1 MECFVIF
8 VMAWYWYNATES
20 KPHNV
25 VHNFNEMLKSNL
37 SLIFILFQIVLF
49 GQSKINQI
57 ELTFDKNSI
66 PEKIKKITQYKS
78 DTIINIREFDSV
90 KNLVFS
96 YSNEYVGENW
106 NNKYLTTIRANIFE
120 KNNKIS
126 KSYYLHSNAGINID
140 YYEYD
145 KNGFIKQKYSR
156 NNNFED
162 DEKLTNTN
170 PYSYIFKIESISDLI
185 NNDELIRIEKIAD
198 KYLELEKEYDSVGNL
213 IKEISFNSLNQKEWI
228 EHSFYDDDNHLI
240 YSVSE
245 ESQNIFNF
253 LYSYNKNKLSQSVR
267 ISQDKNTLLK
277 EVDYVMLYEY
287 DKKDRLIKEMIIQDG
302 QIKYKYDYKYDK
314 AKYIKKIITYLY
326 NSQEPSIIQE
336 FYYNEKGSVIKEK
349 TKDYRT
355 NEKNIN
361 KYFYKYEFY

>member
-1 MECFVIF
+1 MSLVFNRKFRASLVRNL
-8 VMAWYWYNATES
+8 A
-20 KPHNV
+20 KPGNV

-162 DEKLTNTN
+162 D
-170 PYSYIFKIESISDLI
+170 
-185 NNDELIRIEKIAD
+185 
-198 KYLELEKEYDSVGNL
+198 
-213 IKEISFNSLNQKEWI
+213 
-228 EHSFYDDDNHLI
+228 
-240 YSVSE
+240 
-245 ESQNIFNF
+245 
-253 LYSYNKNKLSQSVR
+253 KN
-267 ISQDKNTLLK
+267 
-277 EVDYVMLYEY
+277 
-287 DKKDRLIKEMIIQDG
+287 
-302 QIKYKYDYKYDK
+302 
-314 AKYIKKIITYLY
+314 
-326 NSQEPSIIQE
+326 
-336 FYYNEKGSVIKEK
+336 
-349 TKDYRT
+349 
-355 NEKNIN
+355 
-361 KYFYKYEFY
+361 

>member
-1 MECFVIF
+1 MTNRKLVHF
-8 VMAWYWYNATES
+8 
-20 KPHNV
+20 KPLLFIYPTV

-57 ELTFDKNSI
+57 ELTFDKNNI

-120 KNNKIS
+120 KNKKIS
-126 KSYYLHSNAGINID
+126 KSYYLNSNAGINID

-198 KYLELEKEYDSVGNL
+198 KYLKLENEYDSVGNL

-228 EHSFYDDDNHLI
+228 EHSFYDDDNHLL

-253 LYSYNKNKLSQSVR
+253 LYSYNKNKLSQSIR

-277 EVDYVMLYEY
+277 EVDYIMLYEY
-287 DKKDRLIKEMIIQDG
+287 DKKDRLTKEMIIQDG
-302 QIKYKYDYKYDK
+302 QIKYKYDYKYGKDN
-314 AKYIKKIITYLY
+314 YIKKIITYLY
-326 NSQEPSIIQE
+326 NSKEPSIIQE

-349 TKDYRT
+349 IKDYRT

>member
-1 MECFVIF
+1 
-8 VMAWYWYNATES
+8 
-20 KPHNV
+20 
-25 VHNFNEMLKSNL
+25 MLKSNL
-37 SLIFILFQIVLF
+37 TLIFILFHFFLF
-49 GQSKINQI
+49 SQSKVNPT
-57 ELTFDKNSI
+57 ELTFEKKNI

-126 KSYYLHSNAGINID
+126 KKYYLHSNVGINID

-145 KNGFIKQKYSR
+145 KNGFNKKIYTK

-170 PYSYIFKIESISDLI
+170 PYSYIFKIESINDLI
-185 NNDELIRIEKIAD
+185 NNDEIIRIEELAD
-198 KYLELEKEYDSVGNL
+198 KYLEFEKEYDSIGNL
-213 IKEISFNSLNQKEWI
+213 IKEMSFNSLNQKEWT
-228 EHSFYDDDNHLI
+228 EHSFYDDNNNLI

-245 ESQNIFNF
+245 ESQNTFNF

-267 ISQDKNTLLK
+267 ISQDKIKILK
-277 EVDYVMLYEY
+277 KVDYIMLYEY
-287 DKKDRLIKEMIIQDG
+287 NKKGRLIKEMIIRDG
-302 QIKYKYDYKYDK
+302 KVDYKYDYKYGKDH
-314 AKYIKKIITYLY
+314 YIKKIITYLY
-326 NSQEPSIIQE
+326 NSQKPSIIQE
-336 FYYNEKGSVIKEK
+336 FYYNEKGSIIKEK
-349 TKDYRT
+349 IKDYRS
-355 NEKNIN
+355 NEKIVN
-361 KYFYKYEFY
+361 KYFYKYEFYK